1 MLPLAHAS
9 HWLVSL
15 LYVAPVVILVGALV
29 VARRRDARLG
39 PDDVD
44 REDVFADG
52 VWDDDLD
59 GARSSRPDARS

>member
-1 MLPLAHAS
+1 MIPSLPLAHAS

-15 LYVAPVVILVGALV
+15 LYLAPVVILVGALV

-39 PDDVD
+39 PDGDD
-44 REDVFADG
+44 GDEVFADG

-59 GARSSRPDARS
+59 GTRR